1 MQIQKP
7 LITLRIDVDYP
18 YPSRLRSFL
27 YTSVG
32 IRTSKEY
39 LKNSKVVARMIN
51 ESPLEVKA
59 YWFFTPKTVPDK
71 ELLALLNNEKHEV
84 ALHIVNS
91 PLDELKNLE
100 NSTGKKIRYYT
111 VHGTERLAA
120 RVMWGRWRSRA
131 PRIPEQFPLQSFHEF
146 PTMGLDSLC
155 FTTPSSQAARIA
167 EDHI

>member
-1 MQIQKP
+1 MEKP

-27 YTSVG
+27 YTALG

-39 LKNSKVVARMIN
+39 LKNSKIVARMIN
-51 ESPLEVKA
+51 ESPQKVKA

-71 ELLALLNNEKHEV
+71 ELLALLNNERHEV

-91 PLDELKNLE
+91 PHGELKNLE
-100 NSTGKKIRYYT
+100 DSTGKKIRYYT
-111 VHGTERLAA
+111 VHGTARLVA
-120 RVMWGRWRSRA
+120 RLMWKRWRGWA
-131 PRIPEQFPLQSFHEF
+131 PRIPEEFPLKSFHQF

-155 FTTPSSQAARIA
+155 YHNPT
-167 EDHI
+167 